1 MLGPLPMSPV
11 LGYWDEFCC
20 LFIWEVS
27 ARSTGMKFE
36 KQNQNGGHKLVSFLA
51 DVALEILVILLIK
64 LICILLKWKYVQDNN
79 YSILAAMLRK
89 RGHFVLNVLPRLP
102 GLECS

>member
-1 MLGPLPMSPV
+1 MSPV
-11 LGYWDEFCC
+11 LGYWDEFCF

-27 ARSTGMKFE
+27 ARSTGMKF
-36 KQNQNGGHKLVSFLA
+36 KNQNQNGGHKVVSFST
-51 DVALEILVILLIK
+51 DVALEILVTLLIK

-89 RGHFVLNVLPRLP
+89 RGHFVLNVLSRLP
-102 GLECS
+102 RLECS